1 MWAVLLNFQVHC
13 CEKESLSFLLAASKM
28 YILCH
33 RQQPAHHPNRIIST
47 DSYQKLQNL
56 GTREK
61 KIFLWQKK
69 SDKAHYLFQTNM
81 FKEVCHRCS
90 SKWCLIKPQRQRPSR
105 VDSQCL
111 YLLRT
116 MALIMVLLW
125 VLFNFCLFYQGVL
138 LFQDEW
144 QLSVSL
150 IS

>member
-13 CEKESLSFLLAASKM
+13 CEKESLSFLLAASKI

-33 RQQPAHHPNRIIST
+33 RQQPAHYLNRIIST

-56 GTREK
+56 VTHEK

-69 SDKAHYLFQTNM
+69 IKAHYPFQTNM
-81 FKEVCHRCS
+81 FKQVCHLCS
-90 SKWCLIKPQRQRPSR
+90 SKWHLRKQQHQRPSR

-125 VLFNFCLFYQGVL
+125 ILFHFCLFYQGVL
-138 LFQDEW
+138 LFQ
-144 QLSVSL
+144 LSVSL